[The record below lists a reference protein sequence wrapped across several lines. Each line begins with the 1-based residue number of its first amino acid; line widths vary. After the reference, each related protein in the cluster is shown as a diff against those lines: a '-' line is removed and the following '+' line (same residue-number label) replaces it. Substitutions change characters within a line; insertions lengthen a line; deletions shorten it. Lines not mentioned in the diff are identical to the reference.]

1 MSKDPLLQPYKLK
14 HLTLK
19 NRIMMSSHEPAY
31 AEDGLPKDKY
41 RAYHVERAKG
51 GLAMTM
57 TAGSAVVSKDSP
69 PAFGN
74 LLAYKDE
81 IVPWLK
87 KLTDECHDYECAV
100 MIQITHLGR
109 RTHWSS
115 GDWLPVLSAS
125 GKREPAHR
133 AFPKQ
138 AELWDI
144 ERIISDYADA
154 AQRMKEAGLDGIE
167 LQAYC
172 HIIDQFWSDVTNER
186 DDAYGGCFENR
197 MRFSDRLLRAIR
209 DKVGDDFIVGIRQ
222 TADEQYKRG
231 GIDVEEG
238 LKISRHLRDSGLIDF
253 MNVVRGRCDTDP
265 AMVNVIPV
273 TGMKSAPHLDFAGRV
288 KKEMNMPVFHAA
300 RIPDVSTARY
310 AVESGQLDMVGM
322 TRAHMADPYIV
333 QKIIE
338 GREDDIRPCVG
349 ATYCLDRIYSGQAA
363 LCTHNASTGRER
375 FMPHI
380 ISPAKNPKKVV
391 IIGSGP
397 AGLEAARVCAER
409 GHEVAVI
416 EAAAEPGGQI
426 RLLSQNPRR
435 RELLSIIDWRMNQC
449 AVRDVMFQFNV
460 WAESHEVMEHNPDVV
475 IVATGGMPNTQVL
488 ESGNDLVISTWD
500 IISGDVK
507 PGKHVLIFDDAGD
520 HAALQ
525 AAETIA
531 ATGAHVELMTPDRS
545 ISPDVL
551 NMNLTAYMRELQD
564 KDVMFTIAQRLERV
578 VGADA
583 ELEAVISSDF
593 REDLEFKRNF
603 DQIIVNHGTL
613 PLDELYFNLAPLS
626 SNEGQVDYDAL
637 IEGRAQQIVV
647 NDANKFKLFRIG
659 DAVSARNIHAAVYDA
674 MRLCKDL

>member
-1 MSKDPLLQPYKLK
+1 MSNDPLLQPYTLK
-14 HLTLK
+14 HLKLK
-19 NRIMMSSHEPAY
+19 NRIMTSAHEPAY
-31 AEDGLPKDKY
+31 AEDGLPKDRY
-41 RAYHVERAKG
+41 RAYQVERAKG
-51 GLAMTM
+51 GIALTM
-57 TAGSAVVSKDSP
+57 TAGSAVVSQDSP

-87 KLTDECHDYECAV
+87 KLSDECHEYDCAV

-115 GDWLPVLSAS
+115 GDWLPILSAS

-144 ERIISDYADA
+144 DRIISDYADG

-172 HIIDQFWSDVTNER
+172 HIIDQFWSDVTNQRE
-186 DDAYGGCFENR
+186 DAYGGCFENR

-209 DKVGDDFIVGIRQ
+209 DKVGDEFIIGIRQ

-288 KKEMNMPVFHAA
+288 KKEMDMPVFHAA
-300 RIPDVSTARY
+300 RIPDVSTARF
-310 AVESGQLDMVGM
+310 AIESGQLDMVGM
-322 TRAHMADPYIV
+322 TRAHMADPHIV
-333 QKIIE
+333 QKIMN
-338 GREDDIRPCVG
+338 GNEDSIRPCVG
-349 ATYCLDRIYSGQAA
+349 ATFCLDRIYLGQAA
-363 LCTHNASTGRER
+363 LCTHNAATGRELSIA
-375 FMPHI
+375 HQLK
-380 ISPAKNPKKVV
+380 PADTKKKIV
-391 IIGSGP
+391 IVGAGP

-409 GHEVAVI
+409 GHQVVVM
-416 EAAAEPGGQI
+416 EAANEPGGQI

-435 RELLSIIDWRMNQC
+435 RELLSIIDWRMSQC
-449 AVRDVMFQFNV
+449 AAANVVFMFNN
-460 WAESHEVMEHNPDVV
+460 WAQSEDIVKENPDVV
-475 IVATGGMPNTQVL
+475 IIATGGMPNTQVL
-488 ESGNDLVISTWD
+488 HHGNELVISAWD
-500 IISGDVK
+500 IISGDAR
-507 PGKHVLIFDDAGD
+507 PGKKVLIFDDAGD

-525 AAETIA
+525 ATETIA
-531 ATGAHVELMTPDRS
+531 ATGAHVELMTPDRT
-545 ISPDVL
+545 IAPEVL

-564 KDVMFTIAQRLERV
+564 KDVTFTIAQRLEQV
-578 VGADA
+578 NKVDGG
-583 ELEAVISSDF
+583 LQAVISSDF
-593 REDLEFKRNF
+593 REDLEFRREF
-603 DQIIVNHGTL
+603 DQIVVNYGTV
-613 PLDELYFNLAPLS
+613 PLDELYFELVSMS
-626 SNEGQVDYDAL
+626 SNEGQVDYPAL
-637 IEGRAQQIVV
+637 LEGRPQSIMV
-647 NDANKFKLFRIG
+647 NPESTFQLFRIG
-659 DAVSARNIHAAVYDA
+659 DAVSSRNIHAAVYDGL
-674 MRLCKDL
+674 RFCKDI